1 MAYFI
6 CKKVFCSLFL
16 HIIVQLRKLV
26 ILSSCFYKKTM
37 SDDDLKYWNP
47 NDMKLIFKIDNKED
61 GLPTNPK
68 TNQRKQPIIE
78 EACKWKYLPKPRAEI
93 FTGKNT
99 SKESWQW
106 GSTIYYPLRIYPA
119 LETRSICQMKMFQ
132 IYYICSHFYQY
143 LFTDVHQACWSSPLK
158 TQYHFLL
165 TELHIFILAQNSEDP
180 LNTRIIYE

>member
-6 CKKVFCSLFL
+6 CKKVVCSLFL
-16 HIIVQLRKLV
+16 HIIVKLRKLV
-26 ILSSCFYKKTM
+26 ILSGCFYKKTM

-68 TNQRKQPIIE
+68 TNQNRQPIIE

-106 GSTIYYPLRIYPA
+106 WSALYHPLRIYSA
-119 LETRSICQMKMFQ
+119 RETRSICQMKMFQ

-143 LFTDVHQACWSSPLK
+143 LITDVP
-158 TQYHFLL
+158 
-165 TELHIFILAQNSEDP
+165 
-180 LNTRIIYE
+180 